1 MARKKRVESD
11 DDSDFSSDDEK
22 PKRKPAKKR
31 HSSPTKSP
39 PGLKRKQAKPNTPAK
54 GSKGLSKDNKKKAEQ
69 KQGGSSSEEE
79 NEFVEEF
86 ESEDLLRMQLF
97 FQNFTAIIGPNGSG
111 KSNVIDSLLFVFGY
125 KASKIRSKKLSV
137 LIHSSRGHDDI
148 NSCSVEVFFEQI
160 IDKDGHF
167 EVVDGSEFSVSRT
180 AYKNNNSVY
189 AWNGKTMSIK
199 EIAVRLRDL
208 GIDLV
213 HNRFLILQG
222 EVEQIAMMKPKGEN
236 AHEEGMLEYLEDII
250 GSSRFRVPIEKLSAK
265 VETLKEQRSQ
275 ALQRVRAAD
284 REKVALEAPVREMIS
299 YLKAENHAVLLRN
312 QLFHIKLFKI
322 LEEVEAVQPLR
333 DAAYEKKAEVP
344 IEKLSAKVE
353 TLKEQRSQA
362 LQRVRAA
369 DREKVA
375 LEAPVREMISYLK
388 AENHAVL
395 LRNQLFHIK
404 LFKILEEV
412 EAVQPLRDA
421 AYEKKAEV
429 DKALKD
435 VLDAR
440 EADNDRLEAA
450 QKNEAQVRGEE
461 KAVRD
466 EIGALERSSKA
477 RANTMKRNVADI
489 SRVADEIEKEK
500 QKLEELKGVPARA
513 AARLEVLKASIAE
526 LNELERDNIK
536 KADDNRDK
544 FDRKA
549 GPEKAERARLEEEMG
564 VLVLKEVDA
573 KNKIHIAKETLKNM
587 THEETKLRKRLT
599 DFQNNLSTWK
609 EELEKKTGEMDE
621 LKVSLPRVQEELAQA
636 RASLPGIKE
645 KEDKLMEEVNVLRAK
660 VSEDKQLVSSGI
672 AGTERQKALAKAKSE
687 GLLKGLIGRLGDLGT
702 IDKKYDAAISTT
714 TAALDSY
721 VVESTNDGHEAIDYL
736 VKKNLGR
743 TNFIIL
749 DKTNEFRDSMDTR
762 KKFPAPRL
770 FDLIDIPD
778 PRLRK
783 VFYSTVFD
791 TLVVDTLKEATEL
804 SCKDRSLRI
813 VTLLGQVVDSSGT
826 VSGGGAPK
834 YGLIGNKE
842 KGKADQ
848 ALRDAQGRLPAL
860 VKELDE
866 KSEKLA
872 ETSQACRQMEQRI
885 FALSNDANRLR
896 TQYNACDN
904 EILKLTER
912 ISHMEKQ
919 VVYVNEQLQKNLA
932 DEDEVAA
939 KKAEIEAATIEREAC
954 AKEVAAAKA
963 KVDVVAAKVKSIFHE
978 FVQKYLDEADTA
990 KKRRQEIEEQA
1001 VKERVSIDLNEHNME
1016 KVQNRIKFLEKS
1028 LAEKKAKEKKLLE
1041 EEESSPKQ
1049 LTQLKSQQA
1058 ELKRKLEEIEEFLKN
1073 TRQRR
1078 EDFNRDELKY
1088 LKELKICTDDLAEK
1102 EASLKA
1108 LNVEVDKLKK
1118 QMDALT
1124 LHQTQDFD
1132 IIPKAAKPR
1141 HGDDSLDDSLLG
1153 DLAPVEKETEKKG
1166 KKRDK
1171 RKGGDAEE
1179 EYLESPDGT
1188 VPKLTKEDVASLDR
1202 EHIKFTLTNLE
1213 QRQLSTRTDINMHV
1227 IHDYKEKLKKLEA
1240 ERAVLDA
1247 ARETMEE
1254 HMAVLDNMRRD
1265 RLVEFMDG
1273 FERIGLGLK
1282 EMYQMITLGGD
1293 ASLDLKD
1300 SMDPFTQGIQFMVRP
1315 PKKSWKQIENLSGGE
1330 KTLAS
1335 LSLVFALHHYRPT
1348 PLYVMDEIDAALD
1361 FKNVSIIA
1369 HYIKDRTKNAQFVI
1383 ISLRNNMFELGD
1395 RLIGIYKTFDRTQNV
1410 VVDPPQVINVQVE
1423 CARRDQLVLT
1433 RSSSTSDDED
1443 RMEVEAIAGKPTQLA
1458 ICPPP
1463 RSDSSGD
1470 NKESFENT
1478 PEPSRASSSASSS
1491 QQHRLAPI
1499 QETHETDS
1507 QN

>member
-1 MARKKRVESD
+1 MVRKKRVDSD
-11 DDSDFSSDDEK
+11 DDSLISDEDDRSR
-22 PKRKPAKKR
+22 RKPAKKR
-31 HSSPTKSP
+31 LPSPAGSP
-39 PGLKRKQAKPNTPAK
+39 PGFKKKQAKPNTPAK
-54 GSKGLSKDNKKKAEQ
+54 VNRAVSKESKKAADQ
-69 KQGGSSSEEE
+69 KKVPSSSDDE
-79 NEFVEEF
+79 NEFIEDYEN
-86 ESEDLLRMQLF
+86 EDLLRMVIPPRPQPCMKSDGSGARLVIREIVATNF
-97 FQNFTAIIGPNGSG
+97 KSYFGTQRIGPFHKNFTAIIGPNGSG

-148 NSCSVEVFFEQI
+148 NSCTVEVFFEQI
-160 IDKDGHF
+160 IDKDGVF
-167 EVVDGSEFSVSRT
+167 SVVEGSEFSVSRT

-199 EIAVRLRDL
+199 EIAGRLREL

-236 AHEEGMLEYLEDII
+236 THEEGMLEYLEDIV
-250 GSSRFRVPIEKLSAK
+250 GSSRFRIPIEKLSAK
-265 VETLKEQRSQ
+265 VETLKEQRTQ

-312 QLFHIKLFKI
+312 QLLHIKLFQFIEKI
-322 LEEVEAVQPLR
+322 DHVQPLR
-333 DAAYEKKAEVP
+333 DAAFAKKADV
-344 IEKLSAKVE
+344 EK
-353 TLKEQRSQA
+353 A
-362 LQRVRAA
+362 LQ
-369 DREKVA
+369 
-375 LEAPVREMISYLK
+375 
-388 AENHAVL
+388 
-395 LRNQLFHIK
+395 
-404 LFKILEEV
+404 
-412 EAVQPLRDA
+412 
-421 AYEKKAEV
+421 
-429 DKALKD
+429 D

-440 EADNDRLEAA
+440 EADSDRLDAA
-450 QKNEAQVRGEE
+450 QKEESCTRDLE

-466 EIGALERSSKA
+466 EIGALERSAKA
-477 RANTMKRNVADI
+477 RANTIKRNVADI
-489 SRVADEIEKEK
+489 ARVSDEIVKET

-513 AARLEVLKASIAE
+513 AARLEVLKSSIAE
-526 LNELERDNIK
+526 LNDLERENIK
-536 KADDNRDK
+536 KADENRDK

-549 GPEKAERARLEEEMG
+549 RPEKAERARLEEEMG

-573 KNKIHIAKETLKNM
+573 KNKIHIAKEALKNM
-587 THEETKLRKRLT
+587 THEETKLRKRLA
-599 DFQNNLSTWK
+599 DFQNNLSVWK
-609 EELEKKTGEMDE
+609 EDLEKRTSEMCE
-621 LKVSLPRVQEELAQA
+621 LKVSLPHVQEELAQI
-636 RASLPGIKE
+636 RLSLPGTKE
-645 KEDKLMEEVNVLRAK
+645 KEDKLMEEVNTLRAK
-660 VSEDKQLVSSGI
+660 ISEDKQLVSSGI

-721 VVESTNDGHEAIDYL
+721 VVETTNDGHEAIDYL
-736 VKKNLGR
+736 VKVSISMDDEQNRTKLYAILLQRNLGR

-749 DKTNEFRDSMDTR
+749 DKTNEFKDSMDTA

-778 PRLRK
+778 RRLRK

-791 TLVVDTLKEATEL
+791 TIVVDTLKEATDL

-834 YGLIGNKE
+834 YGLMGNKE

-848 ALRDAQGRLPAL
+848 ALREAQERLPAL
-860 VKELDE
+860 IKELDE
-866 KSEKLA
+866 KSEHLS
-872 ETSQACRQMEQRI
+872 ETSKTCRQMEQRI
-885 FALSNDANRLR
+885 FTLSNDANRLR

-919 VVYVNEQLQKNLA
+919 VVYVSEQLEKNLA

-939 KKAEIEAATIEREAC
+939 KKAEIDAATSEKEEC

-963 KVDVVAAKVKSIFHE
+963 KVDVVAAKVKSIFYE

-1016 KVQNRIKFLEKS
+1016 KVRNRIKFLEKS
-1028 LAEKKAKEKKLLE
+1028 LSEKKAKEQRLLE
-1041 EEESSPKQ
+1041 EEEDLPKL
-1049 LTQLKSQQA
+1049 LTQARIRQS
-1058 ELKRKLEEIEEFLKN
+1058 ELKEKLDEIEQFLKN

-1088 LKELKICTDDLAEK
+1088 LKEIKAIFFVFMRKMLINNHCCSQYDAWNFSFISQNICVHGCFFIQICTDELNEK
-1102 EASLKA
+1102 EDQLKG
-1108 LNVEVDKLKK
+1108 LTTEVEKLKR
-1118 QMDALT
+1118 QMENLT
-1124 LHQTQDFD
+1124 LHPTEDFD
-1132 IIPKAAKPR
+1132 VIPKEVRIRPAT
-1141 HGDDSLDDSLLG
+1141 DDTLVDSLLG
-1153 DLAPVEKETEKKG
+1153 NLSLVEKEKTKEKKG

-1171 RKGGDAEE
+1171 KKADESDE
-1179 EYLESPDGT
+1179 DFLESPSGI
-1188 VPKLTKEDVASLDR
+1188 VPKLTREDVATLDK
-1202 EHIKFTLTNLE
+1202 EEIKFKLTNIE
-1213 QRQLSTRTDINMHV
+1213 QKQLSTRTDINMHV
-1227 IHDYKEKLKKLEA
+1227 INDYKEKLKKLEA
-1240 ERAVLDA
+1240 EQSVLDA
-1247 ARETMEE
+1247 VKEAVEE

-1265 RLVEFMDG
+1265 RLKEFMEG
-1273 FERIGLGLK
+1273 FECIGLGLK

-1300 SMDPFTQGIQFMVRP
+1300 SMDPFSQGIQFMVRP

-1335 LSLVFALHHYRPT
+1335 LSLVFALHHYRALHILRCAEKFHSFKCQHLCMLWMRST
-1348 PLYVMDEIDAALD
+1348 PPLTLEMSQSSRTILRQ
-1361 FKNVSIIA
+1361 
-1369 HYIKDRTKNAQFVI
+1369 DRTKNAQFVI

-1410 VVDPPQVINVQVE
+1410 VVDPPQVQSVQEE
-1423 CARRDQLVLT
+1423 CARKDQMVL
-1433 RSSSTSDDED
+1433 
-1443 RMEVEAIAGKPTQLA
+1443 
-1458 ICPPP
+1458 
-1463 RSDSSGD
+1463 
-1470 NKESFENT
+1470 
-1478 PEPSRASSSASSS
+1478 SRSSSASDEDLMVDVINTNAKENAMSPELEE
-1491 QQHRLAPI
+1491 QI
-1499 QETHETDS
+1499 
-1507 QN
+1507 

>member
-1 MARKKRVESD
+1 MARKKRVDSD

-22 PKRKPAKKR
+22 PKKKPAKKR
-31 HSSPTKSP
+31 HSSPAKSP
-39 PGLKRKQAKPNTPAK
+39 PGFKRKQAKPNTPAK
-54 GSKGLSKDNKKKAEQ
+54 VSKGLSKDNKKRAEQ
-69 KQGGSSSEEE
+69 KQGDSSSEGE

-86 ESEDLLRMQLF
+86 ESEDLLRMVIPPRPQPCMKPDGSGARLVIREIVATNF
-97 FQNFTAIIGPNGSG
+97 KSYYGKQRIGPFHKNFTAIIGPNGSG

-160 IDKDGHF
+160 IDK
-167 EVVDGSEFSVSRT
+167 
-180 AYKNNNSVY
+180 
-189 AWNGKTMSIK
+189 
-199 EIAVRLRDL
+199 
-208 GIDLV
+208 
-213 HNRFLILQG
+213 
-222 EVEQIAMMKPKGEN
+222 
-236 AHEEGMLEYLEDII
+236 
-250 GSSRFRVPIEKLSAK
+250 VPIEKLSAK
-265 VETLKEQRSQ
+265 VE
-275 ALQRVRAAD
+275 
-284 REKVALEAPVREMIS
+284 I
-299 YLKAENHAVLLRN
+299 
-312 QLFHIKLFKI
+312 
-322 LEEVEAVQPLR
+322 
-333 DAAYEKKAEVP
+333 
-344 IEKLSAKVE
+344 
-353 TLKEQRSQA
+353 LKEQRSQA

-450 QKNEAQVRGEE
+450 QRDETQVRGEE

-489 SRVADEIEKEK
+489 ARVADEIEKEK

-513 AARLEVLKASIAE
+513 AAKLEVLKASIVE
-526 LNELERDNIK
+526 LNELERENIK

-564 VLVLKEVDA
+564 
-573 KNKIHIAKETLKNM
+573 
-587 THEETKLRKRLT
+587 
-599 DFQNNLSTWK
+599 
-609 EELEKKTGEMDE
+609 
-621 LKVSLPRVQEELAQA
+621 
-636 RASLPGIKE
+636 
-645 KEDKLMEEVNVLRAK
+645 
-660 VSEDKQLVSSGI
+660 
-672 AGTERQKALAKAKSE
+672 
-687 GLLKGLIGRLGDLGT
+687 GDLGT

-749 DKTNEFRDSMDTR
+749 DKTNEFKDSMDTK
-762 KKFPAPRL
+762 KKF
-770 FDLIDIPD
+770 
-778 PRLRK
+778 
-783 VFYSTVFD
+783 
-791 TLVVDTLKEATEL
+791 
-804 SCKDRSLRI
+804 
-813 VTLLGQVVDSSGT
+813 
-826 VSGGGAPK
+826 
-834 YGLIGNKE
+834 GLIGNKE

-932 DEDEVAA
+932 DENEVAA
-939 KKAEIEAATIEREAC
+939 KKAEIEAASIEREAC

-1028 LAEKKAKEKKLLE
+1028 LAEKKAKEQKLLE

-1088 LKELKICTDDLAEK
+1088 LKELKICTDELAEK

-1108 LNVEVDKLKK
+1108 LQVEVDKLKK

-1132 IIPKAAKPR
+1132 IIPKVVKPR

-1153 DLAPVEKETEKKG
+1153 DLAPAEKETEKKG

-1171 RKGGDAEE
+1171 KKGGDAEE
-1179 EYLESPDGT
+1179 EYLESPDGK
-1188 VPKLTKEDVASLDR
+1188 VPKLTREDVVSLDR

-1369 HYIKDRTKNAQFVI
+1369 HYIK
-1383 ISLRNNMFELGD
+1383 
-1395 RLIGIYKTFDRTQNV
+1395 TFDRTQNV
-1410 VVDPPQVINVQVE
+1410 VVDPPQVISVQEE

-1443 RMEVEAIAGKPTQLA
+1443 QMEIDSITAKRSQLA
-1458 ICPPP
+1458 ICARP
-1463 RSDSSGD
+1463 RSDSGGD
-1470 NKESFENT
+1470 DKEN
-1478 PEPSRASSSASSS
+1478 
-1491 QQHRLAPI
+1491 
-1499 QETHETDS
+1499 
-1507 QN
+1507 

>member
-1 MARKKRVESD
+1 MVRKKTVESD
-11 DDSDFSSDDEK
+11 DDSDFSSDEDAR
-22 PKRKPAKKR
+22 PKKKTARKRPT
-31 HSSPTKSP
+31 SPTKSP
-39 PGLKRKQAKPNTPAK
+39 PGLKRKQAKLNTTAKVSK
-54 GSKGLSKDNKKKAEQ
+54 GSSKDAKKGAEQ
-69 KQGGSSSEEE
+69 KEGGSSSEEE
-79 NEFVEEF
+79 NEFVENYEND
-86 ESEDLLRMQLF
+86 DLLQMVIPPRPQPCMKPDGSGARLVIREIVATNF
-97 FQNFTAIIGPNGSG
+97 KSYYGTKRIGPFHKNFTSIIGPNGSG

-148 NSCSVEVFFEQI
+148 NSCTVEVFFEQI
-160 IDKDGHF
+160 VDKDGHF
-167 EVVDGSEFSVSRT
+167 EVVEGSEFSVSRT

-208 GIDLV
+208 GIDLI

-236 AHEEGMLEYLEDII
+236 PHEEGMLEYLEDII
-250 GSSRFRVPIEKLSAK
+250 GSSRFRVSCAFI
-265 VETLKEQRSQ
+265 TL
-275 ALQRVRAAD
+275 VRAAE
-284 REKVALEAPVREMIS
+284 REKATLEAPVREMIS

-312 QLFHIKLFKI
+312 QLFHIKMFKI
-322 LEEVEAVQPLR
+322 LEEADGVQPLR
-333 DAAYEKKAEVP
+333 DAAFEKK
-344 IEKLSAKVE
+344 
-353 TLKEQRSQA
+353 QA
-362 LQRVRAA
+362 
-369 DREKVA
+369 
-375 LEAPVREMISYLK
+375 
-388 AENHAVL
+388 
-395 LRNQLFHIK
+395 
-404 LFKILEEV
+404 
-412 EAVQPLRDA
+412 
-421 AYEKKAEV
+421 V

-450 QKNEAQVRGEE
+450 QRDEARIREEE
-461 KAVRD
+461 KAARD
-466 EIGALERSSKA
+466 EIGALERSAKA

-489 SRVADEIEKEK
+489 ARVADEIEKEK
-500 QKLEELKGVPARA
+500 QKLEELKGVPAKA

-609 EELEKKTGEMDE
+609 EELEKKTSEMDE
-621 LKVSLPRVQEELAQA
+621 LKASLPRVQEELAQA

-645 KEDKLMEEVNVLRAK
+645 KEDRLMEEVNVLRSK
-660 VSEDKQLVSSGI
+660 VSEDKQLVSSGL
-672 AGTERQKALAKAKSE
+672 AGTERQKALTKAKAE

-721 VVESTNDGHEAIDYL
+721 VVETTNDGHEAIDYL
-736 VKKNLGR
+736 VKRNLGR

-749 DKTNEFRDSMDTR
+749 DKTNEFKDSIETK

-791 TLVVDTLKEATEL
+791 TLVVDTLKQATEL
-804 SCKDRSLRI
+804 SCRDRSLRI

-834 YGLIGNKE
+834 YGLMGNKE
-842 KGKADQ
+842 KGKAEQ
-848 ALRDAQGRLPAL
+848 ALRDAQSRLPAL
-860 VKELDE
+860 TKELDA

-872 ETSQACRQMEQRI
+872 ETSAACRQMEQRI

-919 VVYVNEQLQKNLA
+919 VIYVSEQLQKNLA
-932 DEDEVAA
+932 DENEVAA
-939 KKAEIEAATIEREAC
+939 KKAEIEAATIEREEC

-1001 VKERVSIDLNEHNME
+1001 VKERVSIDLNEHNVE

-1028 LAEKKAKEKKLLE
+1028 LAEKKSKEQMLAE
-1041 EEESSPKQ
+1041 EEENLPKQ
-1049 LTQLKSQQA
+1049 LTQAKALQA
-1058 ELKRKLEEIEEFLKN
+1058 ELKVKLNEIEEFLKN

-1088 LKELKICTDDLAEK
+1088 LKELKICADELAEK
-1102 EASLKA
+1102 EAHLKA
-1108 LNVEVDKLKK
+1108 LHVEIDKIKK
-1118 QMDALT
+1118 QMEALT

-1132 IIPKAAKPR
+1132 IIPKEPKFRLA
-1141 HGDDSLDDSLLG
+1141 DDLDDSLLG
-1153 DLAPVEKETEKKG
+1153 DLPRPEKETEKKG
-1166 KKRDK
+1166 KKHG
-1171 RKGGDAEE
+1171 RKDAGDSQE
-1179 EYLESPDGT
+1179 EYLESPDGV
-1188 VPKLTKEDVASLDR
+1188 VPKLTREDVAELDR

-1213 QRQLSTRTDINMHV
+1213 QKQLSTRTDINMHV
-1227 IHDYKEKLKKLEA
+1227 INDYKEKLKKLEK
-1240 ERAVLDA
+1240 ERSLLEA
-1247 ARETMEE
+1247 AKETMEQ

-1265 RLVEFMDG
+1265 RLVEFMASDG
-1273 FERIGLGLK
+1273 FEKIGLGLK

-1361 FKNVSIIA
+1361 FRNVSIIA

-1395 RLIGIYKTFDRTQNV
+1395 RLIGIYKTHDRTQNV
-1410 VVDPPQVINVQVE
+1410 VLDPRQVLEVQDE
-1423 CARRDQLVLT
+1423 CARRDQKILT
-1433 RSSSTSDDED
+1433 ESTSASDED
-1443 RMEVEAIAGKPTQLA
+1443 EAMDQDALKP
-1458 ICPPP
+1458 
-1463 RSDSSGD
+1463 DSAND
-1470 NKESFENT
+1470 QRR
-1478 PEPSRASSSASSS
+1478 SRADLEHAATISGCPTSL
-1491 QQHRLAPI
+1491 QGQM
-1499 QETHETDS
+1499 
-1507 QN
+1507 

>member
-1 MARKKRVESD
+1 MARKKRVDSD
-11 DDSDFSSDDEK
+11 DDSDFSSDDDK
-22 PKRKPAKKR
+22 PKKKPAKKR
-31 HSSPTKSP
+31 HSSPAKSP

-54 GSKGLSKDNKKKAEQ
+54 VTKTLTKDSKKKGAEQ
-69 KQGGSSSEEE
+69 RENEDSSEEE

-86 ESEDLLRMQLF
+86 ESEDLLRMVIPPRPQPCMKPDGSGARLVIREIVATNF
-97 FQNFTAIIGPNGSG
+97 KSYYGRQRIGPFHKNFTAIIGPNGSG

-137 LIHSSRGHDDI
+137 LIHSSKGHDDI

-167 EVVDGSEFSVSRT
+167 EVVAGSEFSVSRT

-199 EIAVRLRDL
+199 EIAGRLRDL

-222 EVEQIAMMKPKGEN
+222 EVEQIAMMKPKGES

-265 VETLKEQRSQ
+265 VEVLKEQRSQ

-312 QLFHIKLFKI
+312 QLFHIKFFKI
-322 LEEVEAVQPLR
+322 LEEIEAVQPLR
-333 DAAYEKKAEVP
+333 DAAYEKK
-344 IEKLSAKVE
+344 S
-353 TLKEQRSQA
+353 
-362 LQRVRAA
+362 
-369 DREKVA
+369 
-375 LEAPVREMISYLK
+375 
-388 AENHAVL
+388 
-395 LRNQLFHIK
+395 
-404 LFKILEEV
+404 
-412 EAVQPLRDA
+412 
-421 AYEKKAEV
+421 EV

-435 VLDAR
+435 VLEAR

-450 QKNEAQVRGEE
+450 QKDEAHIREEE
-461 KAVRD
+461 KAARD
-466 EIGALERSSKA
+466 EIGTLERSANA

-489 SRVADEIEKEK
+489 ARVGDEIEKEK
-500 QKLEELKGVPARA
+500 QKLEELKGVPAKA

-621 LKVSLPRVQEELAQA
+621 LKVSLPKVQEELANA

-672 AGTERQKALAKAKSE
+672 AGTERQKALAKAKAD

-749 DKTNEFRDSMDTR
+749 DKTNEFKDSMDTK

-791 TLVVDTLKEATEL
+791 TLVVDTLKQATDL

-834 YGLIGNKE
+834 YGLMGNKE
-842 KGKADQ
+842 KGKAEQ
-848 ALRDAQGRLPAL
+848 ALRDAQSRLPAMI
-860 VKELDE
+860 KELEE
-866 KSEKLA
+866 KNEKLA
-872 ETSQACRQMEQRI
+872 ETSHACRQMEQRI

-932 DEDEVAA
+932 DEHEVAA
-939 KKAEIEAATIEREAC
+939 KKAEIEAATKEREEC

-1016 KVQNRIKFLEKS
+1016 KVRNRIKFLEKS
-1028 LAEKKAKEKKLLE
+1028 LADKKAKEKKLME
-1041 EEESSPKQ
+1041 EEENIPKQ
-1049 LTQLKSQQA
+1049 ITQLKTRQS
-1058 ELKRKLEEIEEFLKN
+1058 ELKEKLREIEEFLKN

-1102 EASLKA
+1102 EASLKG
-1108 LNVEVDKLKK
+1108 LQVEIDKLKR
-1118 QMDALT
+1118 QMEALT

-1141 HGDDSLDDSLLG
+1141 HGEDSFDDSLLA
-1153 DLAPVEKETEKKG
+1153 DLAPVEKENEKKG

-1171 RKGGDAEE
+1171 KKGGDAEE
-1179 EYLESPDGT
+1179 EYLESPDGL
-1188 VPKLTKEDVASLDR
+1188 VPKLTREDVADLDK

-1213 QRQLSTRTDINMHV
+1213 QKQLSTRTDINMH
-1227 IHDYKEKLKKLEA
+1227 IINDYKEKLKKLEA

-1361 FKNVSIIA
+1361 TRNISMIA

-1395 RLIGIYKTFDRTQNV
+1395 RLIGIYKTFDCTQNV
-1410 VVDPPQVINVQVE
+1410 VVDPPQVVKVQEE
-1423 CARRDQLVLT
+1423 CARRDQMVLT
-1433 RSSSTSDDED
+1433 KSSSISSDED
-1443 RMEVEAIAGKPTQLA
+1443 DHMDVDCPTSKPNSAPSGSQAL
-1458 ICPPP
+1458 
-1463 RSDSSGD
+1463 SDVNGD
-1470 NKESFENT
+1470 NKENT
-1478 PEPSRASSSASSS
+1478 PEPSRASSSASAS
-1491 QQHRLAPI
+1491 QHHRLAPI
-1499 QETHETDS
+1499 HEAQEAEA
-1507 QN
+1507 QM

>member
-1 MARKKRVESD
+1 MPRKQLVESD
-11 DDSDFSSDDEK
+11 DDSDFSSDEETKKKKK
-22 PKRKPAKKR
+22 PPRKRQTSPA
-31 HSSPTKSP
+31 KSP
-39 PGLKRKQAKPNTPAK
+39 PDLKKKNSKLSTPAK
-54 GSKGLSKDNKKKAEQ
+54 ISKGPSKDGRKGAEQ
-69 KQGGSSSEEE
+69 QPGAASSSEEE
-79 NEFVEEF
+79 NEFVDNYEN
-86 ESEDLLRMQLF
+86 EDLLRMVIPPRPQPCMKPDGSGARLVIREIVATNF
-97 FQNFTAIIGPNGSG
+97 KSYYGTQRIGPFHKNFTAIIGPNGSG

-148 NSCSVEVFFEQI
+148 NSCCVEVFFEQI
-160 IDKDGHF
+160 IDKDGHIT
-167 EVVDGSEFSVSRT
+167 VVEGSEFSVSRT

-189 AWNGKTMSIK
+189 AWSGKTMSIK
-199 EIAVRLRDL
+199 EIALRLREL

-250 GSSRFRVPIEKLSAK
+250 GSSRFRMPIEKLSAR
-265 VETLKEQRSQ
+265 VELLKEQRAN

-284 REKVALEAPVREMIS
+284 RERLALEAPVREMIS

-312 QLFHIKLFKI
+312 QLFHIRLYKYLDQVDE
-322 LEEVEAVQPLR
+322 LQPMR
-333 DAAYEKKAEVP
+333 DAALEKKTA
-344 IEKLSAKVE
+344 VE
-353 TLKEQRSQA
+353 
-362 LQRVRAA
+362 
-369 DREKVA
+369 
-375 LEAPVREMISYLK
+375 
-388 AENHAVL
+388 
-395 LRNQLFHIK
+395 
-404 LFKILEEV
+404 
-412 EAVQPLRDA
+412 
-421 AYEKKAEV
+421 
-429 DKALKD
+429 KALKD

-440 EADNDRLEAA
+440 EADNDRLEEA
-450 QKNEAQVRGEE
+450 QKNETRIRSEE

-466 EIGALERSSKA
+466 EIGALERSQKA

-489 SRVADEIEKEK
+489 ARVADEIEKEK
-500 QKLEELKGVPARA
+500 QKLVELEGVPAKA
-513 AARLEVLKASIAE
+513 AARLEVLKASIVE
-526 LNELERDNIK
+526 LNELERENIK

-609 EELEKKTGEMDE
+609 EDLEKKTAEMDE
-621 LKVSLPRVQEELAQA
+621 LKVSLPRVQDELAKA
-636 RASLPGIKE
+636 RASLPLIKE
-645 KEDKLMEEVNVLRAK
+645 AEDKLMEEVNALRAK

-721 VVESTNDGHEAIDYL
+721 VVETTNDGHEAIDYL
-736 VKKNLGR
+736 VKRNLGR

-749 DKTNEFRDSMDTR
+749 DKTSEFRESMDTK

-791 TLVVDTLKEATEL
+791 TLVVDTLKEATDL
-804 SCKDRSLRI
+804 SCRDRSLRI

-834 YGLIGNKE
+834 YGLMGNKE
-842 KGKADQ
+842 KGKAEQ
-848 ALRDAQGRLPAL
+848 ALREAQSRLPAMT
-860 VKELDE
+860 KELDE
-866 KSEKLA
+866 KNAKLA
-872 ETSQACRQMEQRI
+872 ETSTSCRQMEQRI
-885 FALSNDANRLR
+885 FTLCSDANRLR
-896 TQYNACDN
+896 TQFNACDN

-919 VVYVNEQLQKNLA
+919 VVYVSEQLQKNLA
-932 DEDEVAA
+932 DENEVAA
-939 KKAEIEAATIEREAC
+939 KKAEIEAATAEREEC

-963 KVDVVAAKVKSIFHE
+963 KVDVVAAKVKSIFYE

-990 KKRRQEIEEQA
+990 KKRRQEIDEQA
-1001 VKERVSIDLNEHNME
+1001 LKERVSIDLNEHNME
-1016 KVQNRIKFLEKS
+1016 KVRNRIKFLEKS
-1028 LAEKKAKEKKLLE
+1028 LAEKKAKEEKLVE
-1041 EEESSPKQ
+1041 EEESVPKQ
-1049 LTQLKSQQA
+1049 LNQLKTVQS
-1058 ELKRKLEEIEEFLKN
+1058 ELKAKLEEVEEFLKN

-1088 LKELKICTDDLAEK
+1088 VKELKVCSDDLAEK
-1102 EASLKA
+1102 DAQLKGLLSDA
-1108 LNVEVDKLKK
+1108 DKIRK
-1118 QMDALT
+1118 QIESLT

-1132 IIPKAAKPR
+1132 IIPKEKNY
-1141 HGDDSLDDSLLG
+1141 SQEINMDDSLLA
-1153 DLAPVEKETEKKG
+1153 DLAPLVKEGINEGEKKG
-1166 KKRDK
+1166 KKGK
-1171 RKGGDAEE
+1171 QKEKKGSDDSEE
-1179 EYLESPDGT
+1179 MLESPDGT
-1188 VPKLTKEDVASLDR
+1188 VPRLTREEVEELDR
-1202 EHIKFTLTNLE
+1202 EHIKFTLANIE
-1213 QRQLSTRTDINMHV
+1213 QKQLSTRTDINMHV
-1227 IHDYKEKLKKLEA
+1227 INDYKEKLKKLEA
-1240 ERAVLDA
+1240 ERSVLEA
-1247 ARETMEE
+1247 AKETMEE

-1273 FERIGLGLK
+1273 FEKIGLGLK

-1361 FKNVSIIA
+1361 FRNVSIIA

-1395 RLIGIYKTFDRTQNV
+1395 RLIGIYKTHDRSQNV
-1410 VVDPPQVINVQVE
+1410 VVDPLAVNNVQE
-1423 CARRDQLVLT
+1423 ERARLDAQILT
-1433 RSSSTSDDED
+1433 KSSSNSEEDDQFD
-1443 RMEVEAIAGKPTQLA
+1443 HDGSGDKRNSLSQR
-1458 ICPPP
+1458 
-1463 RSDSSGD
+1463 RSTRAAASCD
-1470 NKESFENT
+1470 NKENSPDGANG
-1478 PEPSRASSSASSS
+1478 S
-1491 QQHRLAPI
+1491 QQRLGAVEEGI
-1499 QETHETDS
+1499 EAESED
-1507 QN
+1507 

>member
-1 MARKKRVESD
+1 MARKKRVDSD
-11 DDSDFSSDDEK
+11 DDSDFSSGDALIFTFPRSACSSLRNGVPLKIRLDDDK
-22 PKRKPAKKR
+22 PKKKTAKKR
-31 HSSPTKSP
+31 HPSPAKSP
-39 PGLKRKQAKPNTPAK
+39 PGLKRKQSKPNTPAK
-54 GSKGLSKDNKKKAEQ
+54 VTKALSKDNKKKGEQ
-69 KQGGSSSEEE
+69 RQDSSSSDEQ

-86 ESEDLLRMQLF
+86 ESEDLLRMVIPPRPQPCMKPDGSGARLVIKEIVATNF
-97 FQNFTAIIGPNGSG
+97 KSYFGRQRIGPFHKNFTAIIGPNGSG

-160 IDKDGHF
+160 IDKVHTKNTKCQKILKDGHF
-167 EVVDGSEFSVSRT
+167 EVVEGSEFSVSRT

-222 EVEQIAMMKPKGEN
+222 EVEQIAMMKPKGET

-265 VETLKEQRSQ
+265 VETLREQRSQ
-275 ALQRVRAAD
+275 ALQRVRVAD
-284 REKVALEAPVREMIS
+284 REKTALEAPVREMIS

-312 QLFHIKLFKI
+312 QLLHIKLFKI
-322 LEEVEAVQPLR
+322 LEEVEV
-333 DAAYEKKAEVP
+333 
-344 IEKLSAKVE
+344 
-353 TLKEQRSQA
+353 
-362 LQRVRAA
+362 
-369 DREKVA
+369 
-375 LEAPVREMISYLK
+375 
-388 AENHAVL
+388 
-395 LRNQLFHIK
+395 
-404 LFKILEEV
+404 
-412 EAVQPLRDA
+412 VQPLRDA

-429 DKALKD
+429 DKALKE

-450 QKNEAQVRGEE
+450 QRDEARVREDE
-461 KAVRD
+461 KAIRD

-477 RANTMKRNVADI
+477 RTNTMKRNVADI
-489 SRVADEIEKEK
+489 TRVADEIEKEK
-500 QKLEELKGVPARA
+500 LKLEELKGVPAKA
-513 AARLEVLKASIAE
+513 AARLEVLKASITE

-621 LKVSLPRVQEELAQA
+621 LKESLPRVQEELAQA

-660 VSEDKQLVSSGI
+660 VSEDKQLVSSGL

-721 VVESTNDGHEAIDYL
+721 VVETTNDGHEAIDYL

-749 DKTNEFRDSMDTR
+749 DKTSEFKDSMDTK

-791 TLVVDTLKEATEL
+791 TIVVDTLKEATDL
-804 SCKDRSLRI
+804 SRTDRSLRI

-834 YGLIGNKE
+834 YGLMGNKE

-848 ALRDAQGRLPAL
+848 ALREAQNRLPAL
-860 VKELDE
+860 IKELDE
-866 KSEKLA
+866 KNEKLA
-872 ETSQACRQMEQRI
+872 ETSHACRQMEQRI

-919 VVYVNEQLQKNLA
+919 VVYVSEQLQKNLA

-939 KKAEIEAATIEREAC
+939 KKAEIEAATIEREEC

-1028 LAEKKAKEKKLLE
+1028 LAEKKAKEKKLTE
-1041 EEESSPKQ
+1041 EEENLPKQ
-1049 LTQLKSQQA
+1049 LSQLKTQQID
-1058 ELKRKLEEIEEFLKN
+1058 LKRKLSEIEEFLKN

-1102 EASLKA
+1102 EGNLKSLQ
-1108 LNVEVDKLKK
+1108 VEIDKLKK
-1118 QMDALT
+1118 QMEALT

-1132 IIPKAAKPR
+1132 IIPKPVKPR
-1141 HGDDSLDDSLLG
+1141 HANDSFDDSLLG
-1153 DLAPVEKETEKKG
+1153 DLAPVEKEAEKKG
-1166 KKRDK
+1166 KKTQAMN
-1171 RKGGDAEE
+1171 GVEYFTMDAP
-1179 EYLESPDGT
+1179 YT
-1188 VPKLTKEDVASLDR
+1188 A
-1202 EHIKFTLTNLE
+1202 
-1213 QRQLSTRTDINMHV
+1213 
-1227 IHDYKEKLKKLEA
+1227 
-1240 ERAVLDA
+1240 
-1247 ARETMEE
+1247 
-1254 HMAVLDNMRRD
+1254 
-1265 RLVEFMDG
+1265 
-1273 FERIGLGLK
+1273 
-1282 EMYQMITLGGD
+1282 
-1293 ASLDLKD
+1293 
-1300 SMDPFTQGIQFMVRP
+1300 
-1315 PKKSWKQIENLSGGE
+1315 
-1330 KTLAS
+1330 
-1335 LSLVFALHHYRPT
+1335 
-1348 PLYVMDEIDAALD
+1348 
-1361 FKNVSIIA
+1361 
-1369 HYIKDRTKNAQFVI
+1369 FV
-1383 ISLRNNMFELGD
+1383 
-1395 RLIGIYKTFDRTQNV
+1395 
-1410 VVDPPQVINVQVE
+1410 
-1423 CARRDQLVLT
+1423 
-1433 RSSSTSDDED
+1433 
-1443 RMEVEAIAGKPTQLA
+1443 
-1458 ICPPP
+1458 
-1463 RSDSSGD
+1463 
-1470 NKESFENT
+1470 
-1478 PEPSRASSSASSS
+1478 
-1491 QQHRLAPI
+1491 
-1499 QETHETDS
+1499 
-1507 QN
+1507 

>member
-1 MARKKRVESD
+1 MARKKRVDSD
-11 DDSDFSSDDEK
+11 DDSDFSSDDDK
-22 PKRKPAKKR
+22 PKKKTAKKR
-31 HSSPTKSP
+31 HPSPAKSP
-39 PGLKRKQAKPNTPAK
+39 PGLKRKQSKPNTPAK
-54 GSKGLSKDNKKKAEQ
+54 VTKALSKDNKKKGEQ
-69 KQGGSSSEEE
+69 RQDSSSSDEQ

-86 ESEDLLRMQLF
+86 ESEDLLRMVIPARPQPCMKPDGSGARLVIKEIVATNF
-97 FQNFTAIIGPNGSG
+97 KSYFGRQRIGPFHKNFTAIIGPNGSG

-167 EVVDGSEFSVSRT
+167 EVVEGSEFSVSRT

-222 EVEQIAMMKPKGEN
+222 EVEQIAMMKPKGET

-265 VETLKEQRSQ
+265 VETLREQRSQ
-275 ALQRVRAAD
+275 ALQRVRVAD
-284 REKVALEAPVREMIS
+284 REKTALEAPVREMIS

-312 QLFHIKLFKI
+312 QLLHIKLFKI
-322 LEEVEAVQPLR
+322 LEEVEV
-333 DAAYEKKAEVP
+333 
-344 IEKLSAKVE
+344 
-353 TLKEQRSQA
+353 
-362 LQRVRAA
+362 
-369 DREKVA
+369 
-375 LEAPVREMISYLK
+375 
-388 AENHAVL
+388 
-395 LRNQLFHIK
+395 
-404 LFKILEEV
+404 
-412 EAVQPLRDA
+412 VQPLRDA

-429 DKALKD
+429 DKALKE

-450 QKNEAQVRGEE
+450 QRDEARVREDE
-461 KAVRD
+461 KAIRD

-477 RANTMKRNVADI
+477 RTNTMKRNVADI
-489 SRVADEIEKEK
+489 TRVADEIEKEK
-500 QKLEELKGVPARA
+500 LKLEELKGVPAKA

-621 LKVSLPRVQEELAQA
+621 LKKSLPRVQEELAQA

-660 VSEDKQLVSSGI
+660 VSEDKQLVSSGL

-721 VVESTNDGHEAIDYL
+721 VVETTNDGHEAIDYL

-749 DKTNEFRDSMDTR
+749 DKTSEFKDSMDTK

-791 TLVVDTLKEATEL
+791 TIVVDTLKEATDL
-804 SCKDRSLRI
+804 SRTDRSLRI

-834 YGLIGNKE
+834 YGLMGNKE

-848 ALRDAQGRLPAL
+848 ALREAQNRLPAL
-860 VKELDE
+860 IKELDE
-866 KSEKLA
+866 KNEKLA
-872 ETSQACRQMEQRI
+872 ETSHACRQMEQRI

-919 VVYVNEQLQKNLA
+919 VVYVSEQLQKNLA

-939 KKAEIEAATIEREAC
+939 KRAEIEAATIEREEC

-1028 LAEKKAKEKKLLE
+1028 LAEKKAKEKKLTE
-1041 EEESSPKQ
+1041 EEENLPKQ
-1049 LTQLKSQQA
+1049 LSQLKTQQI
-1058 ELKRKLEEIEEFLKN
+1058 ELKRKLSEIEEFLKN

-1102 EASLKA
+1102 EGNLKSLQ
-1108 LNVEVDKLKK
+1108 VEIDKLKK
-1118 QMDALT
+1118 QMEALT

-1132 IIPKAAKPR
+1132 IIPKPVKPR
-1141 HGDDSLDDSLLG
+1141 HANDSFDDSLLG

-1188 VPKLTKEDVASLDR
+1188 VPKLTREDVAELDR

-1213 QRQLSTRTDINMHV
+1213 QKQLSTRTDINMHV
-1227 IHDYKEKLKKLEA
+1227 IHDYKEKLKKLEG

-1254 HMAVLDNMRRD
+1254 HIAVLDNMRRD

-1273 FERIGLGLK
+1273 FEKIGLGLK

-1361 FKNVSIIA
+1361 FRNVSIIA

-1410 VVDPPQVINVQVE
+1410 VVDPPQVISVQEE

-1433 RSSSTSDDED
+1433 KSSSISDDEEE
-1443 RMEVEAIAGKPTQLA
+1443 MEVDSAAVKQNPTPTCSQ
-1458 ICPPP
+1458 PN
-1463 RSDSSGD
+1463 DD
-1470 NKESFENT
+1470 NKENT
-1478 PEPSRASSSASSS
+1478 PEPSRASSSASAS
-1491 QQHRLAPI
+1491 QPHRLPPI
-1499 QETHETDS
+1499 QEAQELDS
-1507 QN
+1507 QE

>member
-1 MARKKRVESD
+1 MARKKRVGSSD
-11 DDSDFSSDDEK
+11 DDSDFSSDEEK
-22 PKRKPAKKR
+22 KKKKPAKKR
-31 HSSPTKSP
+31 LPSPSKTP
-39 PGLKRKQAKPNTPAK
+39 PAPKRKQAKLTTPARAGAASRK
-54 GSKGLSKDNKKKAEQ
+54 GQEQ
-69 KQGGSSSEEE
+69 KDADSSSEEE
-79 NEFVEEF
+79 NEFVENYEN
-86 ESEDLLRMQLF
+86 EDLLRMVIPPRPQPCMKPDGSGARLVIREIVCTNF
-97 FQNFTAIIGPNGSG
+97 KSYFGTQRIGPFHKNFTAIIGPNGSG

-148 NSCSVEVFFEQI
+148 NSCTVEVFFEQI

-167 EVVDGSEFSVSRT
+167 EVVQGSEFSVSRT

-199 EIAVRLRDL
+199 EIAGRLRGF
-208 GIDLV
+208 GIDLI

-222 EVEQIAMMKPKGEN
+222 EVEQIAMMRPKGEN

-250 GSSRFRVPIEKLSAK
+250 GSSRFRIPIERLSAK
-265 VETLKEQRSQ
+265 VNTLKEQRTN
-275 ALQRVRAAD
+275 ALQRVEFSVRVAERD
-284 REKVALEAPVREMIS
+284 KSALEGPVREMIM

-322 LEEVEAVQPLR
+322 LEEIDEIQPLR
-333 DAAYEKKAEVP
+333 DEAFGKKKAVDR
-344 IEKLSAKVE
+344 A
-353 TLKEQRSQA
+353 LKE
-362 LQRVRAA
+362 
-369 DREKVA
+369 
-375 LEAPVREMISYLK
+375 
-388 AENHAVL
+388 
-395 LRNQLFHIK
+395 
-404 LFKILEEV
+404 
-412 EAVQPLRDA
+412 
-421 AYEKKAEV
+421 
-429 DKALKD
+429 

-450 QKNEAQVRGEE
+450 QRNQAKICAEE
-461 KAVRD
+461 KAARD
-466 EIGALERSSKA
+466 EINALERAAKA
-477 RANTMKRNVADI
+477 RTNTMKRNVTEIA
-489 SRVADEIEKEK
+489 RVGDEIEKEK
-500 QKLEELKGVPARA
+500 QKLEELKGVPAKA
-513 AARLEVLKASIAE
+513 TARLEVLKASIAE

-564 VLVLKEVDA
+564 
-573 KNKIHIAKETLKNM
+573 IHIAKEALKNM
-587 THEETKLRKRLT
+587 THEETKLRKRLA
-599 DFQNNLSTWK
+599 DFQNNLTTWK
-609 EELEKKTGEMDE
+609 EELEKKTTEMDE
-621 LKVSLPRVQEELAQA
+621 LKVSLPKVQEDLAQA
-636 RASLPGIKE
+636 RASLPLIKE
-645 KEDKLMEEVNVLRAK
+645 KEDRLMEEVNVLRAK

-672 AGTERQKALAKAKSE
+672 AGTERQKALGKAKAE

-721 VVESTNDGHEAIDYL
+721 VVETTNDGHEAIDYL
-736 VKKNLGR
+736 VKRNLGR

-749 DKTNEFRDSMDTR
+749 DKTNEFKDSIDTK

-804 SCKDRSLRI
+804 SRKDRSLRI
-813 VTLLGQVVDSSGT
+813 VTLLGQVIDSSGT

-834 YGLIGNKE
+834 YGLMGNKE
-842 KGKADQ
+842 KGQAEKAM
-848 ALRDAQGRLPAL
+848 RDAQSRLPAMT
-860 VKELDE
+860 KELDE

-872 ETSQACRQMEQRI
+872 ETSASCRQMEQRI
-885 FALSNDANRLR
+885 FALSNETNRLR
-896 TQYNACDN
+896 AQFNSCDN

-912 ISHMEKQ
+912 IAHMEKQ
-919 VVYVNEQLQKNLA
+919 VVYVSEQLEKNLA
-932 DEDEVAA
+932 DETEVAA
-939 KKAEIEAATIEREAC
+939 KKAEIEAATAEREEC

-1016 KVQNRIKFLEKS
+1016 KVQNRIKFLEKQ
-1028 LAEKKAKEKKLLE
+1028 LADKKAKEQKLAE
-1041 EEESSPKQ
+1041 EEENLPKLVNQ
-1049 LTQLKSQQA
+1049 AKATQA
-1058 ELKRKLEEIEEFLKN
+1058 ELKEKLEELEEFIKN

-1078 EDFNRDELKY
+1078 EDFNRDELKFLKEVKVTIKKVFFFIFSFHTTY
-1088 LKELKICTDDLAEK
+1088 LKQCTDDLNEK
-1102 EASLKA
+1102 DACLKG
-1108 LNVEVDKLKK
+1108 LRIETEKLRK

-1124 LHQTQDFD
+1124 LHQTQEFD
-1132 IIPKAAKPR
+1132 IIPKKTKRFDIDDPM
-1141 HGDDSLDDSLLG
+1141 DDSFFADLSLV
-1153 DLAPVEKETEKKG
+1153 DRPQEKKD
-1166 KKRDK
+1166 KKGDK
-1171 RKGGDAEE
+1171 KKGADEAIEF
-1179 EYLESPDGT
+1179 LESPDGT
-1188 VPKLTKEDVASLDR
+1188 VPKLTREEVAKLDR
-1202 EHIKFTLTNLE
+1202 EHIKFTLTNIE
-1213 QRQLSTRTDINMHV
+1213 QKQLSSRTDINMHV
-1227 IHDYKEKLKKLEA
+1227 ISDYRVKLAKLET

-1265 RLVEFMDG
+1265 RLAEFMDG

-1300 SMDPFTQGIQFMVRP
+1300 SMDPFTQGIQFMFVSSNNLQKNPMVRP

-1361 FKNVSIIA
+1361 FRNVSIIA
-1369 HYIKDRTKNAQFVI
+1369 HYVKDRTKNAQFVI

-1395 RLIGIYKTFDRTQNV
+1395 RLIGIYKTFDRSQNV
-1410 VVDPPQVINVQVE
+1410 VIDPPQVKSVQAE
-1423 CARRDQLVLT
+1423 CARRDQEVLT
-1433 RSSSTSDDED
+1433 KESSASDEEIDDDDMDDLFPPTVKDSHRRRSRAFS
-1443 RMEVEAIAGKPTQLA
+1443 R
-1458 ICPPP
+1458 
-1463 RSDSSGD
+1463 GD
-1470 NKESFENT
+1470 NKELYFYGLVMLECSHI
-1478 PEPSRASSSASSS
+1478 RAGRWNLIFVVLQDDFTS
-1491 QQHRLAPI
+1491 QTSYNLKM
-1499 QETHETDS
+1499 
-1507 QN
+1507 